1 MPLQPSL
8 LTAALAALPFA
19 AERDVVYALRCLR
32 ACIACM
38 LEGPDGKALAADSW
52 QLLQRSSLAHL
63 AATVTREYSSTE
75 PLVLLMAAICKQ
87 CLHVV
92 ERAAPHNAY
101 PVAVS
106 ALASVTVLRLLSIL
120 RMCFRV
126 QGNVCGGL
134 RCARPCSTCAW
145 PGLSLTSPSKGT
157 SALRSLRYML
167 TLGPC
172 ESWSPSCWRSE
183 RSRAL

>member
-8 LTAALAALPFA
+8 LTAALAVLPLA

-52 QLLQRSSLAHL
+52 QLLQRSSLAPL
-63 AATVTREYSSTE
+63 AADVSREYSSSE

-92 ERAAPHNAY
+92 ERAAPHNGY

-106 ALASVTVLRLLSIL
+106 ALACVSVLRLLGIL
-120 RMCFRV
+120 RTCFCV
-126 QGNVCGGL
+126 QGNV
-134 RCARPCSTCAW
+134 
-145 PGLSLTSPSKGT
+145 
-157 SALRSLRYML
+157 
-167 TLGPC
+167 
-172 ESWSPSCWRSE
+172 
-183 RSRAL
+183 